1 MLLYFV
7 RHGLAT
13 WPLWTGDDSERPLTA
28 EGVRRM
34 EAAAMG
40 LKRRGVQP
48 ESILHSPLLRARQ
61 TAEIIATHLDR
72 LQVLQPKVALAPGFD
87 HPSYLALQAETG
99 ETLTSLM
106 IVGHNPDM
114 ADVVLTLTGQSV
126 LFREGTVACISS
138 INGRHTL
145 EWSATPD
152 ELATR

>member
-7 RHGLAT
+7 RHGLAS
-13 WPLWTGDDSERPLTA
+13 WPFWTGDDSERPLTA

-72 LQVLQPKVALAPGFD
+72 LQFLRLNPALAPGFD
-87 HPSYLALQAETG
+87 HSAYLALRAEVDG
-99 ETLTSLM
+99 SLDSLM
-106 IVGHNPDM
+106 VVGHNPDM
-114 ADVVLTLTGQSV
+114 ADVVLALTGQPV
-126 LFREGTVACISS
+126 LFREGTVACIS
-138 INGRHTL
+138 IELGRCSL
-145 EWSATPD
+145 EWSATAD
-152 ELATR
+152 ELAR